1 MIIVENHIGKIT
13 ITAAYL
19 SALVGYT
26 VTSCF
31 GVSDMND
38 ASPKEALLSVLRR
51 AKQIDKG
58 VTIQSKDKKL
68 IVNLHISVTF
78 GTNISAIAD
87 SISNK
92 VRFAVEEAT
101 GITVSKVNVF
111 IDGMNSEGGAH
122 SDKRKTAQGR
132 YDVRSDQHCKQK
144 TLGG

>member
-38 ASPKEALLSVLRR
+38 ASPREALLSVLRH

-58 VTIQSKDKKL
+58 VTIQSKDKQL

-78 GTNISAIAD
+78 GTNIAAIAD

-111 IDGMNSEGGAH
+111 IDGMNS
-122 SDKRKTAQGR
+122 
-132 YDVRSDQHCKQK
+132 
-144 TLGG
+144 

>member
-38 ASPKEALLSVLRR
+38 ASPREALLSVLRR

-58 VTIQSKDKKL
+58 VTIQSKDKQL

-78 GTNISAIAD
+78 GTNIAAIAD

-101 GITVSKVNVF
+101 GIIVSKVNVF
-111 IDGMNSEGGAH
+111 IDGMNS
-122 SDKRKTAQGR
+122 
-132 YDVRSDQHCKQK
+132 
-144 TLGG
+144 

>member
-58 VTIQSKDKKL
+58 VTIQSKDK
-68 IVNLHISVTF
+68 
-78 GTNISAIAD
+78 
-87 SISNK
+87 
-92 VRFAVEEAT
+92 
-101 GITVSKVNVF
+101 
-111 IDGMNSEGGAH
+111 
-122 SDKRKTAQGR
+122 
-132 YDVRSDQHCKQK
+132 
-144 TLGG
+144 

>member
-31 GVSDMND
+31 GASDMND

-111 IDGMNSEGGAH
+111 IDGMNS
-122 SDKRKTAQGR
+122 
-132 YDVRSDQHCKQK
+132 
-144 TLGG
+144 

>member
-31 GVSDMND
+31 GVADMND
-38 ASPKEALLSVLRR
+38 ASPKEALLSLLHR

-58 VTIQSKDKKL
+58 VSIQSKDKKL

-78 GTNISAIAD
+78 GTNIAAIAD

-111 IDGMNSEGGAH
+111 IDGMNS
-122 SDKRKTAQGR
+122 
-132 YDVRSDQHCKQK
+132 
-144 TLGG
+144 

>member
-38 ASPKEALLSVLRR
+38 AYPREALLSVLRR

-58 VTIQSKDKKL
+58 VTIQSKDKQL

-78 GTNISAIAD
+78 GTNIAAIAD

-111 IDGMNSEGGAH
+111 IDGMNS
-122 SDKRKTAQGR
+122 
-132 YDVRSDQHCKQK
+132 
-144 TLGG
+144 

>member
-38 ASPKEALLSVLRR
+38 ASPKEALLSVLR
-51 AKQIDKG
+51 DKG

-111 IDGMNSEGGAH
+111 IDGMNS
-122 SDKRKTAQGR
+122 
-132 YDVRSDQHCKQK
+132 
-144 TLGG
+144 

>member
-1 MIIVENHIGKIT
+1 M
-13 ITAAYL
+13 
-19 SALVGYT
+19 
-26 VTSCF
+26 
-31 GVSDMND
+31 
-38 ASPKEALLSVLRR
+38 LRR

-58 VTIQSKDKKL
+58 VTIPSKDKKL

-111 IDGMNSEGGAH
+111 IDGMNS
-122 SDKRKTAQGR
+122 
-132 YDVRSDQHCKQK
+132 
-144 TLGG
+144 